1 MKTYSFS
8 PYGPSYN
15 SSTVVVLERIT
26 HFEGIS
32 FNGICG
38 TEIHLDT
45 GVTIRTG
52 MNLCDVQKIVE
63 GNQ

>member
-8 PYGPSYN
+8 PYGHGYN
-15 SSTVVVLERIT
+15 LSTVVVLERIT

-32 FNGICG
+32 FNGIRG

-52 MNLCDVQKIVE
+52 MNSCDVQKIVE
-63 GNQ
+63 GDQ

>member
-1 MKTYSFS
+1 MKTFNFS
-8 PYGPSYN
+8 PYGPGYN
-15 SSTVVVLERIT
+15 SSTVVVLNRIT
-26 HFEGIS
+26 HFESIS
-32 FNGICG
+32 FNGIRG

-52 MNLCDVQKIVE
+52 MNSCDVQKIVE

>member
-1 MKTYSFS
+1 MKTYSFA
-8 PYGPSYN
+8 PYGPGYN
-15 SSTVVVLERIT
+15 SSTVVVLGRIT

-32 FNGICG
+32 FNGIRG

-45 GVTIRTG
+45 GITIRTG

>member
-1 MKTYSFS
+1 MA
-8 PYGPSYN
+8 
-15 SSTVVVLERIT
+15 LDRIT

-32 FNGICG
+32 FNGIRG

-52 MNLCDVQKIVE
+52 MNSSDVQKIVE